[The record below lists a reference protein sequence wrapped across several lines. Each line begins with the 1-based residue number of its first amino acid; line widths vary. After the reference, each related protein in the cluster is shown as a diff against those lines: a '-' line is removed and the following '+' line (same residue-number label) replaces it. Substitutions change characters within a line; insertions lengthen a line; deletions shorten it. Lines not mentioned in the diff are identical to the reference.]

1 MMVLSN
7 TVTDSELFFR
17 KMHFFEIFFGKGIAI
32 CIDKVIDVMF
42 YCIRLYLTELTGC
55 TEFWAE
61 PHHLWV
67 LEKLKGV
74 GGRYWI
80 DKLPKY
86 DKNTDINK

>member
-1 MMVLSN
+1 MMQS
-7 TVTDSELFFR
+7 TYPGET
-17 KMHFFEIFFGKGIAI
+17 KEIEGFTGQAGKA
-32 CIDKVIDVMF
+32 D
-42 YCIRLYLTELTGC
+42 LTGC